1 MAEPARA
8 RTLERSDA
16 LRWLSPA
23 PGRYSRSGVAVRL
36 NAVLPLNTALG
47 RGPLL
52 PRRPFPL
59 DLPGVDLTFSG
70 TVAVYQA
77 FRALGMPAGSVVLCP
92 SYNCGHEIEPLMR
105 LGFQIQCYRVT
116 AELGA
121 DLEDIERRMGPAVK
135 ALLVTHFFG
144 FGDRLEELRALCDR
158 RGVFLVEDCAHALLS
173 DNASGNLGRV
183 GDAAVFSVRKTLP
196 LPNGGAVIF
205 NNPSLSLNQALESPP
220 RLTTWLKACD
230 LTRKAAADRLAR
242 EPSGRTLLP
251 FAALAPLVVGNEL
264 LARLHPAATTAC
276 YDPDDDAFD
285 FDQRIMSW
293 GISAF
298 SLRMLDR
305 VQWSGVAQ
313 RRLDNYRYL
322 ASALGGIDGC
332 EVMRPEVPDHTCPLF
347 LPVLVSRRRE
357 VFRHLVQHRI
367 HPAIWWDQKHPAVSW
382 EEFPEAIV
390 LKDRVLALPVHQD
403 IDASQ
408 LDYLIDTLRH
418 CPALGPR

>member
-1 MAEPARA
+1 MAEPARS
-8 RTLERSDA
+8 RVERS
-16 LRWLSPA
+16 SVP
-23 PGRYSRSGVAVRL
+23 VRL
-36 NAVLPLNTALG
+36 SAVLPLDAALG

-59 DLPGVDLTFSG
+59 DQPGVVLTFSG
-70 TVAVYQA
+70 TIAVYQA
-77 FRALGMPAGSVVLCP
+77 FRALGLAAGSVVLCP

-105 LGFQIQCYRVT
+105 LGLRIHCYRVT
-116 AELGA
+116 AGLDA
-121 DLEDIERRMGPAVK
+121 DLEDIERRMGPTVK

-144 FGDRLEELRALCDR
+144 FGQRLEELRALCDR

-173 DNASGNLGRV
+173 GNQSRDLGRV
-183 GDAAVFSVRKTLP
+183 GDAAIFSMRKTLP

-205 NNPSLSLNQALESPP
+205 NNPSLALKGPLTPPP

-230 LTRKAAADRLAR
+230 LTRKAAADELIR

-251 FAALAPLVVGNEL
+251 FAALAPLMLGNEL
-264 LARLHPAATTAC
+264 LARLHPAAGTAC
-276 YDPDDDAFD
+276 YDPDDEAFD

-293 GISAF
+293 GISPF
-298 SLRMLDR
+298 SLRMLDQ
-305 VQWSGVAQ
+305 VQWSGVATK
-313 RRLDNYRYL
+313 RRENYRHL
-322 ASALGGIDGC
+322 AAALQDVEGC
-332 EVMRPEVPDHTCPLF
+332 EVMRAEMADHTCPLF

-367 HPAIWWDQKHPAVSW
+367 HAAIWWDQKHTAVSW

-403 IDASQ
+403 IETSQ
-408 LDYLIDTLRH
+408 LDYLVAALRR
-418 CPALGPR
+418 CSALKPR